1 MTYEGAESLTPRT
14 EFISSR
20 QGYIL
25 VAKRLGLVSQEQQI
39 SLGLVS
45 QEQQISLGLVSQE
58 QQISLGLVSQEQQI
72 SNFSAWSTY
81 NGLGFIIPLF
91 GLFVCVCLRVRACVK
106 MYSKI
111 GHGKLGCFSKFPHER
126 KKSHQTLCIED
137 NSSCSPF
144 F

>member
-25 VAKRLGLVSQEQQI
+25 VAKR
-39 SLGLVS
+39 LGLVS

>member
-25 VAKRLGLVSQEQQI
+25 VAKR
-39 SLGLVS
+39 
-45 QEQQISLGLVSQE
+45 LGLVSQE